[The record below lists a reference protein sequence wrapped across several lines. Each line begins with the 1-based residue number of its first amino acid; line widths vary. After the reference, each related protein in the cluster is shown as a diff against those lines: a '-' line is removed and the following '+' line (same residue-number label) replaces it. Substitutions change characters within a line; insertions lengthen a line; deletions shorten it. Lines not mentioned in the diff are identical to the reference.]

1 VDAQFKENTVGQLM
15 TGGLANLGNT
25 CGINTIVQCIAHTP
39 TLYHLVCSLSARPI
53 PKSKQQDV
61 ILTSELASILDGIV
75 KQGQSLSPGRFIKAF
90 YDIMKN
96 WVVRGEQTDIV
107 ELWNLMVDVIN
118 EEVGRPLGA
127 DANANVMPSLRKT
140 GDFAAL
146 VRRGDAEWTKQ
157 TAKVAGPWV
166 DATHGMMVNQVHC
179 KKCDKIYHNFETFT
193 VLALPIPRNQS
204 SCRLTDCLD
213 LFFAEEQ
220 LSDWKCDCCKSTN
233 DGWKAARIWRMPT
246 VVVISLKRFETDG
259 NGCSQKINT
268 VVGDVEQISLSKWS
282 VSMSGEE
289 VGNRGLQLRAIG
301 NHHGRYGGGHYLG
314 LCRAVEDV
322 WHMYDDLDVRDLN
335 PRALCNEYNYILF
348 YE

>member
-1 VDAQFKENTVGQLM
+1 M

-39 TLYHLVCSLSARPI
+39 TLYRLICSLSSQARSRPLA
-53 PKSKQQDV
+53 KQQNTS
-61 ILTSELASILDGIV
+61 ILTPELASILDGLV
-75 KQGQSLSPGRFIKAF
+75 RDGQSLSPGRFIKAF
-90 YDIMKN
+90 YDIMN
-96 WVVRGEQTDIV
+96 DWVVRGEQTDIV

-118 EEVGRPLGA
+118 EEVGRPCA
-127 DANANVMPSLRKT
+127 SISDVMPSGL

-193 VLALPIPRNQS
+193 VLALPIPRNQRR
-204 SCRLTDCLD
+204 CCLTDCLD

-220 LSDWKCDCCKSTN
+220 LSDWKCDYCKSTN

-259 NGCSQKINT
+259 NGRSQKINA
-268 VVGDVEQISLSKWS
+268 VVGEVEQISLSKWT
-282 VSMSGEE
+282 VM
-289 VGNRGLQLRAIG
+289 GNEGDGALQLRAIG
-301 NHHGRYGGGHYLG
+301 NHHGSYGSGHYLG
-314 LCRAVEDV
+314 LCRDGNVDVDVDV
-322 WHMYDDLDVRDLN
+322 WNMYDDLDIRRLN